1 MVHKMK
7 RRLFTVFL
15 CLVLTLC
22 LFATAAAAD
31 TVEYALDDIGVTVS
45 LPSDYIVFTRDMP
58 EDHPGLA
65 DLGFTR
71 EEMLELLSSDS
82 SFLDGFSPDYLYEVV
97 VIASESPLPDLS
109 TYGETSLEA
118 FKTTFENRLAS
129 QDANI
134 LGSEFIDHEQTKLL
148 KLDYSYQNNSA
159 TIYSIVYVTVYD
171 GIAYTFGFNSFAGSM
186 PSAFSALADN
196 VISGASFGAGSVPV
210 QNFTPT
216 PAFTFNDPDSD
227 ASFTVPANWVESKD
241 IELDSILS
249 TQFNCLASTAVYIQY
264 GSLDIWD
271 DMTAS
276 ERLGRTRDDFD
287 SETITAGEMAE
298 LLDLS
303 DDSVH
308 KALYGNKT
316 YYVLTYDASTELD
329 IGAPVELNV
338 AMYMR
343 DGYLYYFQFIGDS
356 ESEYYS
362 DFTSMLKSLKL
373 PAPEPTPAPSPSAA
387 PQAAV
392 SDVSSTGSSGSEE
405 IDDAHAVK
413 LLLALFITLIVYALP
428 IVIYRFAVK
437 KAPVAKKRGIE
448 IALIYGLCALV
459 ITVAL
464 LLAADIGFIPC
475 AVVVLWGIV
484 NYIILTSGAQSAEA
498 SPAPSAA
505 APGAGSGESSPER
518 KTPAPVIWED
528 EHCYVCGAELKR
540 GDRFCRNCGISTED
554 MRKSRKVKT
563 YYSRDGAPLAFHT
576 FFRYVCI
583 PLSVLN
589 LIGQFVLLDRSM
601 PEAHTWMFAVDVL
614 FSAVIICLLIAS
626 FIGFFKWQPYAWECT
641 MAYLY
646 IHLAYDVYAVI
657 LSSIYAS
664 GSVAGS
670 SGQLLVAIAW
680 TYGVIVY
687 YRKRK
692 PLFFTELAD
701 AVRPAPAGA
710 DLTAVRCPNCGAE
723 LPGGSRYCSE
733 CGTELRSRPSPEY
746 V

>member
-1 MVHKMK
+1 MK

-65 DLGFTR
+65 ELGFTR
-71 EEMLELLSSDS
+71 EEMLELLSSDG
-82 SFLDGFSPDYLYEVV
+82 SFLDGFSPDYLYEMVV
-97 VIASESPLPDLS
+97 TATESPLPDLS

-118 FKTTFENRLAS
+118 FKTTFENRLVS

-134 LGSEFIDHEQTKLL
+134 LGSEFIDHEQVRLF
-148 KLDYSYQNNSA
+148 KLDYSYQQDSA
-159 TIYSIVYVTVYD
+159 TIYSTAYVTIYD

-186 PSAFSALADN
+186 PASFSELADN
-196 VISGASFGAGSVPV
+196 VVRGASFGSGSVPV
-210 QNFTPT
+210 QDFTPT
-216 PAFTFNDPDSD
+216 PAFTFNDPNSD
-227 ASFTVPANWVESKD
+227 ASFTVPANWVENTD

-249 TQFNCLASTAVYIQY
+249 AQFNCLASTAVYIQY
-264 GSLDIWD
+264 GNLDIWD

-308 KALYGNKT
+308 KSLYGNKT
-316 YYVLTYDASTELD
+316 YYTLTLDTSIEPDAAASME
-329 IGAPVELNV
+329 INV

-373 PAPEPTPAPSPSAA
+373 PAPEPVPSPSPAAA
-387 PQAAV
+387 PQTAD
-392 SDVSSTGSSGSEE
+392 SDVSSSGSSGSGE

-464 LLAADIGFIPC
+464 LLATDIGFIPC

-498 SPAPSAA
+498 SPVPSAA
-505 APGAGSGESSPER
+505 APDAGSGESAPER
-518 KTPAPVIWED
+518 KPPAPVIWED
-528 EHCYVCGAELKR
+528 THCYVCGAELKR

-576 FFRYVCI
+576 FFRYVTI
-583 PLSVLN
+583 PLSILN
-589 LIGQFVLLDRSM
+589 TIGQFALSRINGNTIA
-601 PEAHTWMFAVDVL
+601 EAHPWLYAGDVL

-646 IHLAYDVYAVI
+646 ISLAYALCIIIMDVI
-657 LSSIYAS
+657 CSP
-664 GSVAGS
+664 GSFSDAL
-670 SGQLLVAIAW
+670 GQLLGAIVW
-680 TYGVIVY
+680 TYGVSKY